1 MLYRDVYRKPI
12 LFDEVK
18 YEGDIDR
25 RWGQLSAEDLVLRL
39 WNGLVAGTYVGHS
52 EIFKEPPEPWLAG
65 GGVLR
70 GQSPPRLAFLRKIMD
85 AMPPD
90 GINPIDKWQDRR
102 MAGQPAEYYLV
113 YFGRQAPLA
122 WPFELYKE
130 GLRDGLTFRVDV
142 IDTWNMTVTSF
153 PGTFTIRKKDPYV
166 FADSEGRSIA
176 LPGKPYVALRIERVA
191 D

>member
-1 MLYRDVYRKPI
+1 
-12 LFDEVK
+12 
-18 YEGDIDR
+18 
-25 RWGQLSAEDLVLRL
+25 
-39 WNGLVAGTYVGHS
+39 
-52 EIFKEPPEPWLAG
+52 
-65 GGVLR
+65 
-70 GQSPPRLAFLRKIMD
+70 MD